1 MTDLKLQYVIE
12 AIDRSTAVVS
22 NIGKKIASSAEAGVR
37 GFERV
42 TKSAETVQGAI
53 AGIGLGIAAEIGTK
67 EIVRTAEY
75 FDRLRIN
82 SGASSEAIDHVK
94 DSLIE
99 TAGAARINSDELTAA
114 FKSVKDNGQS
124 LQFFDDNIEGLARNI
139 QLLGGYGDE
148 LGQSWAVLARNF
160 NLTKPDEL
168 SQAFSTL
175 RAQLV
180 GIDGG
185 FVEMA
190 PKLGRLSASYRA
202 IGQTGLSASK
212 DLGAL
217 FAIVRLGTATS
228 REAVSQVSSLIGYF
242 NDKGGQDA
250 IASLGVPV
258 FANEADR
265 RARKVRPVPDII
277 NDIAQV
283 YQQNPAFVENRLGS
297 GFINPL
303 KVGFGELQTNG
314 QLTTLNQKRGI
325 TGDVEADERK
335 AAQIAQQP
343 TAVLNAIVDRVKA
356 VGDRLGDVA
365 LFLTNKLG
373 PGFIDFAGDAAV
385 VSGAIL
391 ALGATFK
398 YVVPIFNLGLAP
410 LRFLATSLPTIALRA
425 GLLAE
430 AIGAGGLADAFVAV
444 GAAIAATPVSLVI
457 AGIAAVAAGAYLVYS
472 HWKPIKDFFAHIYD
486 GLKKPSTWLQAQ
498 QAEAGMIPDTDP
510 NQWTDAPSSI
520 PTEAAADAPKAVSQ
534 SEIDDLKRVGQIDFR
549 APSTGRRSFVPQGR
563 TILGAGD
570 GQHLPL
576 GPQKVEIT
584 LKFQDAPQGLAV
596 VDKRSSSGS
605 VDVQLDPS
613 LGISLG
619 SVP

>member
-12 AIDRSTAVVS
+12 AIDRSTAVVT
-22 NIGKKIASSAEAGVR
+22 NIGKRISAIGESGAR
-37 GFERV
+37 GFERM

-53 AGIGLGIAAEIGTK
+53 AGIGLGIAAEMGAK

-75 FDRLRIN
+75 FDRLRIT
-82 SGASSEAIDHVK
+82 SGASHEAIDRVK
-94 DSLIE
+94 ESLIE
-99 TAGAARINSDELTAA
+99 TAGAARINSDELTAS
-114 FKSVKDNGQS
+114 FKSMKDNGAT
-124 LQFFDDNIEGLARNI
+124 LQFFQDNIEGVARNI
-139 QLLGGYGDE
+139 QLLGGHGDE
-148 LGQSWAVLARNF
+148 LGESWAVLARNF
-160 NLTKPDEL
+160 NLFKPEDL

-190 PKLGRLSASYRA
+190 PKLGRLSAAYRA
-202 IGQTGLSASK
+202 IGQTGLGASR

-217 FAIVRLGTATS
+217 FAIVRLGTASS

-277 NDIAQV
+277 NDIARV

-314 QLTTLNQKRGI
+314 SLTTLNQKRGI
-325 TGDVEADERK
+325 TGNVEGDQRK
-335 AAQIAQQP
+335 ADQIAKQP
-343 TAVLNAIVDRVKA
+343 TAVLNAILDQIKGFWDSIGALALEGTKLFGDDFIKFVAGATNVAGSVLAIGAAVKY
-356 VGDRLGDVA
+356 
-365 LFLTNKLG
+365 LG
-373 PGFIDFAGDAAV
+373 PLV
-385 VSGAIL
+385 Q
-391 ALGATFK
+391 
-398 YVVPIFNLGLAP
+398 LGLAP
-410 LRFLATSLPTIALRA
+410 LRLFAASLPTIALRI

-430 AIGAGGLADAFVAV
+430 AVGAGGLADAFVAV
-444 GAAIAATPVSLVI
+444 GAAIAATPIGWVMAGIVAI
-457 AGIAAVAAGAYLVYS
+457 AGGAYLVYS
-472 HWKPIKDFFAHIYD
+472 HWKPIKEFFARLWE
-486 GLKKPSTWLQAQ
+486 GLKHPDWDRAALAISQAGA
-498 QAEAGMIPDTDP
+498 AEAGLASDP
-510 NQWTDAPSSI
+510 EPAP
-520 PTEAAADAPKAVSQ
+520 TQTVEARQDDVLPMTKA
-534 SEIDDLKRVGQIDFR
+534 EIDAIT
-549 APSTGRRSFVPQGR
+549 APGRPSRSFLPQGR

-576 GPQKVEIT
+576 GPQRVEIT
-584 LKFQDAPQGLAV
+584 LKFQDAPGDLAL

-613 LGISLG
+613 FGVSLG